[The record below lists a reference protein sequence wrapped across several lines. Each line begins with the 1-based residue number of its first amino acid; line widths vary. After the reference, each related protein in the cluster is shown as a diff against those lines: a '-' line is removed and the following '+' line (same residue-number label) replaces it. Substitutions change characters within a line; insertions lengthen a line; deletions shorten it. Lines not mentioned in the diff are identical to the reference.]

1 MMMWQGYC
9 CADFLEECAIADDA
23 PNGFKLTWVTSCGSD
38 DKDEFGCAKF
48 DFPLCPLI
56 PAFDEA
62 KYESCFWDHCFMVN
76 ATDYCLGVVRG
87 QPFQCVC
94 LCCGLIQII
103 RCCLWLLRGWL
114 CHDPM
119 HLGLPGS
126 RGRVRLWSSA
136 LPGSLHTHLQVAE
149 SNEGPVRSLRQHLWC
164 LLSSLSRALHA
175 PALLRLVLFRM
186 SQTSQIDR

>member
-62 KYESCFWDHCFMVN
+62 KYRLLPW
-76 ATDYCLGVVRG
+76 RG
-87 QPFQCVC
+87 AWPAVSVC
-94 LCCGLIQII
+94 LSL
-103 RCCLWLLRGWL
+103 LWV
-114 CHDPM
+114 DP
-119 HLGLPGS
+119 
-126 RGRVRLWSSA
+126 
-136 LPGSLHTHLQVAE
+136 
-149 SNEGPVRSLRQHLWC
+149 NY
-164 LLSSLSRALHA
+164 
-175 PALLRLVLFRM
+175 
-186 SQTSQIDR
+186 